1 MAHTPG
7 QVPLPPGFKIVRPTK
22 DHFTPQPA
30 PARLAA
36 QRSWPNIQGSR
47 AVLDEAIEHLEAV
60 AARFGIRLVW
70 QDPDERGQAGSQ
82 IIGSNSITF
91 ARELQ
96 DHPALY
102 AWVLAHELG
111 HAFDPRLQVMGGSE
125 YGTKVHTDDYELVA
139 EAVALKTLRSWGFTI
154 DSAAYHLSA
163 VGGKNWQ
170 RRLGKSYIRN
180 RFVIAVDV
188 LRKPLPPGSPE
199 ARKARQEVRKAKRAE
214 RDKYYGLDR
223 DQKNR
228 LRELLKP

>member
-82 IIGSNSITF
+82 KIGSNSITF
-91 ARELQ
+91 ARELE

-111 HAFDPRLQVMGGSE
+111 HAFDPRLQVMGRSE
-125 YGTKVHTDDYELVA
+125 YGTRVHTDDYELVA
-139 EAVALKTLRSWGFTI
+139 EAVALRDPEVVGFHNRQRCGPPQRGGRQELAKTSREVLYPQSLRDRGRCASQAAPVGQLRSPK
-154 DSAAYHLSA
+154 SPS
-163 VGGKNWQ
+163 GG
-170 RRLGKSYIRN
+170 
-180 RFVIAVDV
+180 A
-188 LRKPLPPGSPE
+188 
-199 ARKARQEVRKAKRAE
+199 
-214 RDKYYGLDR
+214 
-223 DQKNR
+223 
-228 LRELLKP
+228 